1 MTQALETTNGKAVA
15 PPIEHAISA
24 VEQALYMNDLS
35 KLTPPQRVELV
46 NAICRSTGLNPL
58 TKPMEYITLNGKLTL
73 YATRACTDQLRQI
86 HGVSITG
93 ITRERDGDLYIVT
106 ARAQDRQGRIDEST
120 GVLNVKGLGGE
131 ALANALMKAETK
143 SKRRVTLSICGLG
156 MLDESEVGDAQ
167 SAPHVSEWREPEA
180 VGEIA
185 APESAPVA
193 DEDGVVIEHEEAPAA
208 EVSGDPWD
216 ELQERMRKAKLSKSF
231 VEGVMYPH
239 PFSDDGLA
247 SYLAEAKRPVAD
259 LVEDA
264 IGRRG

>member
-15 PPIEHAISA
+15 PPLEQSISA

-58 TKPMEYITLNGKLTL
+58 TKPLEYVQLQGKLTL
-73 YATRACTDQLRQI
+73 YATRACTDQLRHL

-93 ITRERDGDLYIVT
+93 ITREQVGDLYIVT
-106 ARAQDRQGRIDEST
+106 AHAEDRHGRRDEST
-120 GVLNVKGLGGE
+120 GVLNTKGLQGE
-131 ALANALMKAETK
+131 ALANAYMKAETK
-143 SKRRVTLSICGLG
+143 AKRRVTLSICGLG

-167 SAPHVSEWREPEA
+167 AEVRVSEWREPEA

-185 APESAPVA
+185 APAPMA
-193 DEDGVVIEHEEAPAA
+193 DEDGVIVEPEPDSDDMPA
-208 EVSGDPWD
+208 DPWD

-239 PFSDDGLA
+239 QFSAAGLA
-247 SYLAEAKRPVAD
+247 DYLAEAKRPVAD

>member
-15 PPIEHAISA
+15 PPLEQSISA

-35 KLTPPQRVELV
+35 KLNPTQRVELV

-58 TKPMEYITLNGKLTL
+58 TKPLEYVQLQGKLTL
-73 YATRACTDQLRQI
+73 YATRACTDQLRQL

-93 ITRERDGDLYIVT
+93 ISREQVGDLYIVT
-106 ARAQDRQGRIDEST
+106 AHAEDRHGRRDEST
-120 GVLNVKGLGGE
+120 GVLNTKGLQGE
-131 ALANALMKAETK
+131 ALANAYMKAESK
-143 SKRRVTLSICGLG
+143 AKRRVTLSICGLG
-156 MLDESEVGDAQ
+156 LLDQSEVGDAQ
-167 SAPHVSEWREPEA
+167 HETRVSEWREPEA
-180 VGEIA
+180 VVPEIA
-185 APESAPVA
+185 APIEA
-193 DEDGVVIEHEEAPAA
+193 DEDGVIVEHEERTATEA
-208 EVSGDPWD
+208 EYADPWD

-231 VEGVMYPH
+231 IEGVMYPH
-239 PFSDDGLA
+239 PFSADGLA

>member
-15 PPIEHAISA
+15 PPLEQSISA
-24 VEQALYMNDLS
+24 VEQALYMNDLA
-35 KLTPPQRVELV
+35 KLSPPQRVELV

-58 TKPMEYITLNGKLTL
+58 TRPLEYVNLQGKLTL

-93 ITRERDGDLYIVT
+93 IRREQVGDLYIVT
-106 ARAQDRQGRIDEST
+106 AHAQDKQGRIDEAT
-120 GVLNVKGLGGE
+120 GVLNVKGLQGE
-131 ALANALMKAETK
+131 AMANALMKAETK
-143 SKRRVTLSICGLG
+143 AKRRVTLSICGLG

-167 SAPHVSEWREPEA
+167 HEPRVSEWREPEA
-180 VGEIA
+180 LTPEIA
-185 APESAPVA
+185 APIEA
-193 DEDGVVIEHEEAPAA
+193 DEDGVIIDAEPQSDDMPA
-208 EVSGDPWD
+208 DPWD

-231 VEGVMYPH
+231 IEGVMHPH
-239 PFSDDGLA
+239 PFSAAGLEA
-247 SYLAEAKRPVAD
+247 YLAEAKRPVAD